1 MPLPLVKEVHLHA
14 PFFVVDLHLFP
25 FWSFILHYFFL
36 LHVWQSILNSMK
48 NKNQQNKIIYLQLTS
63 TFTVRFGA
71 VPIPLYVVQRYV
83 PLLFLLVSRTNWFPV
98 PSTTLSMPW
107 VYTLVQVM
115 FGAGSPSAIHSKV
128 ILGSPSTTTASLL
141 TLLNSGGSVKELKTN
156 RQLCTLSAIYSNM
169 TLGSPS
175 TTITSLLIELNSGGS
190 VQKRQQW

>member
-63 TFTVRFGA
+63 TFTVRFDA

-83 PLLFLLVSRTNWFPV
+83 PLLFLLVSRTN
-98 PSTTLSMPW
+98 
-107 VYTLVQVM
+107 
-115 FGAGSPSAIHSKV
+115 
-128 ILGSPSTTTASLL
+128 
-141 TLLNSGGSVKELKTN
+141 
-156 RQLCTLSAIYSNM
+156 
-169 TLGSPS
+169 
-175 TTITSLLIELNSGGS
+175 
-190 VQKRQQW
+190 